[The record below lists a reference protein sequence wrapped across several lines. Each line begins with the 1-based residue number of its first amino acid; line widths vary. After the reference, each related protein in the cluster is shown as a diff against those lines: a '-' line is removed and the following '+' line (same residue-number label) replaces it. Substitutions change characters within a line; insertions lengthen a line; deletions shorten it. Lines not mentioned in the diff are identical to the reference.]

1 MLTIQLVSK
10 FIFYVGLHTK
20 KSLRGNAIEWYDLL
34 APHIRTYASV
44 RAWFARNILFNHPQR
59 YKNKILSIIIY
70 YIYYLYMVLGL
81 LNICYNV

>member
-1 MLTIQLVSK
+1 MLSIQLVSK

-59 YKNKILSIIIY
+59 YKN
-70 YIYYLYMVLGL
+70 
-81 LNICYNV
+81 